1 MLLSYPSWKAQLDD
15 ALTKDLSVA
24 SRVALQDLQFLVEY
38 AIPVVSVIVK
48 LFVNVCLLSLLIL
61 HVQHEL
67 VEHSVRQCVVS
78 CFFSCS
84 SCFLMTLDRSIN
96 NDMIVPDSVII
107 NTVVDIIPRPLHEPT

>member
-84 SCFLMTLDRSIN
+84 SCFFMTLDRSIN